1 MKLYYSPEACSLA
14 PHIVLRELD
23 IPFQLVRVDHP
34 TKTTSE
40 GDNYLDISPCG
51 YVAALRL
58 DDGRVLTEGSAILE
72 YLADLKPNA
81 GLAPAADSWE
91 RVRLRERLSFLSC
104 ELNSTMNPLFKD
116 AIPDEVKALFR
127 ERLFKRLDLLDRELN
142 DQTYQLENRY
152 SVADA
157 YLFTL
162 LSWLRWFSIGFERW
176 PALALF
182 QERVGQRPAVKAAL
196 IAELE

>member
-142 DQTYQLENRY
+142 DQTYQLDNRY

-196 IAELE
+196 RAELE